1 METTYKQSKI
11 IPFLW
16 IITALA
22 FIFASWW
29 FLDSPVM
36 ARLTE
41 YVTTELDAMREV
53 VVQLTAISTV
63 SSTALTLL
71 PGDVATPLAEN
82 LADISDYLLIVFAAL
97 WLQKYLFSSMG
108 IIVLKYLIPAGMIV
122 LILARLMDLLNFNP
136 ALSDKL
142 RFIGKRVAFF
152 GAVVFLVVPTTV
164 FVTNQIED
172 TYQTTINQTIEQ
184 ANQVQE
190 ELTNESAEE
199 EASQDSAETD
209 ENFFGQVSSF
219 FTEGVDNVVEFT
231 SGAIEQFTT
240 AVSDLP
246 DKFMITLN
254 NLIDSVAVLI
264 VVNCIAPIL
273 VFSFLIWLVK
283 LIFQL
288 DISPSHQ
295 LPAKFRPIGTAV
307 RKRTFTKGKK

>member
-1 METTYKQSKI
+1 MDTTYKQSKL
-11 IPFLW
+11 IPILW
-16 IITALA
+16 TITAVILM
-22 FIFASWW
+22 FASWW

-41 YVTTELDAMREV
+41 YVTTELEAMREIV
-53 VVQLTAISTV
+53 IQLTAISTV

-108 IIVLKYLIPAGMIV
+108 IIVLKYLIPAGMSV
-122 LILARLMDLLNFNP
+122 LILARLMDLFNFNP
-136 ALSDKL
+136 ALSDKF
-142 RFIGKRVAFF
+142 RFIGKRIAFF
-152 GAVVFLVVPTTV
+152 GAVIFLVVPTTI

-184 ANQVQE
+184 ANQVQTELSDE
-190 ELTNESAEE
+190 EVEE
-199 EASQDSAETD
+199 EAVQEETSD
-209 ENFFGQVSSF
+209 NFFGQVSDF
-219 FTEGVDNVVEFT
+219 FTGSVDNVTEFT
-231 SGAIEQFTT
+231 TDAIDQLTS

-264 VVNCIAPIL
+264 VVNCIAPLL
-273 VFSFLIWLVK
+273 VFSFLIWMVK

-288 DISPSHQ
+288 DFSPN
-295 LPAKFRPIGTAV
+295 PYPYTKFRPIGSAV
-307 RKRTFTKGKK
+307 RKRTLSKKKE